1 MPKVTVTLPV
11 LVTLDVPEEQ
21 AKQMTREDIISAA
34 RNAVPDH
41 SQHPNPLPNGVQVE
55 VDEVCQEDA
64 EGMPIFAD
72 VYHVEHDIIQ
82 DPDIQFDDVG
92 FETAEKE

>member
-1 MPKVTVTLPV
+1 MPKVTVTLSIM
-11 LVTLDVPEEQ
+11 VTLDVPEEQ
-21 AKQMTREDIISAA
+21 AKKMTRDDIISAA
-34 RNAVPDH
+34 RNAIPDH

-64 EGMPIFAD
+64 EGNPIFAD
-72 VYHVEHDIIQ
+72 VDFVEHDIIQ
-82 DPDIQFDDVG
+82 DPEIEFIDDG